1 MDTTSATVKFDSRAI
16 LLPYALTLIVA
27 MALIQ
32 ALVSLSGGQ
41 ITLVVMIATAVV
53 ALGLLIWSLLNRR
66 ALAHIRF
73 GGVVAHAIAFAV
85 VTTSFN
91 LHALVHAIWVGRAEG
106 ALAVAQELLGTPWFG
121 LTLGMS
127 GLWGLGLTLHLIGA
141 VLGRGWD
148 D

>member
-1 MDTTSATVKFDSRAI
+1 MSLATTTVKFDSRAI

-32 ALVSLSGGQ
+32 AMVSLSGGQ
-41 ITLVVMIATAVV
+41 ITLAVAIATAVV
-53 ALGLLIWSLLNRR
+53 AIGLLVWSWRNRR

-73 GGVVAHAIAFAV
+73 GGVVAHAISFAV

-91 LHALVHAIWVGRAEG
+91 AHALVHAMWVGRTEG
-106 ALAVAQELLGTPWFG
+106 GLAVAQDLLGTPWFG

-127 GLWGLGLTLHLIGA
+127 GLWGIGLTLHLIGA
-141 VLGRGWD
+141 VLGRGWED
-148 D
+148 